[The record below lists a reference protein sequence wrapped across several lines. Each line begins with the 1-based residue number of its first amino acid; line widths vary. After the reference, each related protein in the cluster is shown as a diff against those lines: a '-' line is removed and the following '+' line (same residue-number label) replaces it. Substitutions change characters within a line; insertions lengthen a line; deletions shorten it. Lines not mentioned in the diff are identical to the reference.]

1 MQEHSDLSAYGF
13 LTQPEVQFLD
23 AAVERLIPTDE
34 LGPGARDAGVAFY
47 IDRQLTSAWG
57 MHGRNYRMG
66 PWPEGTPQQGFQ
78 SRLIPQEI
86 YRYGIADT
94 DAHCK
99 RQYGKA
105 FHLLAAEQQDEV
117 LKGLEKGVIDLPS
130 LPSKLFFG
138 LLWRNTE
145 EGFFSDPVYGGN
157 RDKVGWRLLG
167 FPGVATSNYN
177 ELMYTQKVPYR
188 VEPVSILD
196 IREQRVALDN
206 QGYPK
211 HVKLQDA
218 KDDRGS
224 H

>member
-1 MQEHSDLSAYGF
+1 MHEDSNRHAYSF
-13 LTQPEVQFLD
+13 LTPPEVQFLD
-23 AAVERLIPTDE
+23 AAVERLIPADE
-34 LGPGARDAGVAFY
+34 LGPGARDACVSYY
-47 IDRQLTSAWG
+47 IDRQLMSNWG

-66 PWPEGTPQQGFQ
+66 PWAEGTPQQGFQ
-78 SRLIPQEI
+78 SRLTPQEI

-105 FHLLAAEQQDEV
+105 FRLLAADQQDEV
-117 LKGLEKGVIDLPS
+117 LHALEKDAIELPTV
-130 LPSKLFFG
+130 PAKLFFS

-145 EGFFSDPVYGGN
+145 EGFFADPVYGGN
-157 RDKVGWRLLG
+157 RDKAGWRLLG
-167 FPGVATSNYN
+167 FPGVAASNYN
-177 ELMYTQKVPYR
+177 ELMYTQTTAYR

-211 HVKLQDA
+211 HVPLADA
-218 KDDRGS
+218 KDGHGS

>member
-1 MQEHSDLSAYGF
+1 MLENSDRHAYGF

-34 LGPGARDAGVAFY
+34 LGPGARDAGVSCY
-47 IDRQLTSAWG
+47 IDRQLTSIWG
-57 MHGRNYRMG
+57 VHGRNYRAG
-66 PWPEGTPQQGFQ
+66 PLPEGTPQQGFQ
-78 SRLIPQEI
+78 SRLTPQEI

-105 FHLLAAEQQDEV
+105 FRLLSGEQQDEV
-117 LKGLEKGVIDLPS
+117 LHALEKNAIELPS
-130 LPSKLFFG
+130 LPARLFFG

-145 EGFFSDPVYGGN
+145 EGFFGDPLYGGN

-167 FPGVATSNYN
+167 FPGVAPSNYH
-177 ELMYTQKVPYR
+177 ELMHTEKEPYR

-196 IREQRVALDN
+196 IREQRAALDN

-211 HVKLQDA
+211 HVKDGH
-218 KDDRGS
+218 GS

>member
-1 MQEHSDLSAYGF
+1 MQAESDRYAYGY
-13 LTQPEVQFLD
+13 LTLPEVQFLD

-34 LGPGARDAGVAFY
+34 LSAGARDAGVTFY
-47 IDRQLTSAWG
+47 IDQQLMSIWG
-57 MHGRNYRMG
+57 MHGRNYRTG

-78 SRLIPQEI
+78 SRLTPQEI
-86 YRYGIADT
+86 YRYGICET
-94 DAHCK
+94 DAYCK

-105 FHLLAAEQQDEV
+105 YRLLSAAQQDEV
-117 LKGLEKGVIDLPS
+117 LQGLEKDSIELPS
-130 LPSKLFFG
+130 LPAKLFFS

-167 FPGVATSNYN
+167 FPGVAASNYN
-177 ELMYTQKVPYR
+177 ELMHTHKDPYR

-211 HVKLQDA
+211 HQPEQKTGGQ
-218 KDDRGS
+218 
-224 H
+224 